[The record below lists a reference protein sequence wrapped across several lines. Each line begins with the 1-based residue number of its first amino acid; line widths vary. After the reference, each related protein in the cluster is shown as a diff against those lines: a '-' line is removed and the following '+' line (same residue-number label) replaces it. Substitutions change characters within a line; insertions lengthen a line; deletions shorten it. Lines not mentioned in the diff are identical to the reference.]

1 MKRVKIE
8 VKILMGCKAI
18 MLFST
23 EANCAVY
30 SDTYPLF
37 ATINK
42 ELEKAKENIV
52 MLKEQF

>member
-8 VKILMGCKAI
+8 VKILMGHEVI
-18 MLFST
+18 TLFSA
-23 EANCAVY
+23 EANCTIY
-30 SDTYPLF
+30 SDTYSLF

-42 ELEKAKENIV
+42 ELERSKKNIV

>member
-8 VKILMGCKAI
+8 VKILMGSKAI

-23 EANCAVY
+23 EANCTIY

-37 ATINK
+37 ATVNK
-42 ELEKAKENIV
+42 ELEKSKKNIV